1 LRNIYGLQPE
11 VDLQFNLVVARIIT
25 RRRPMKSMNEF
36 RRDHIRHILPARI
49 LAVASLVVGLV
60 VLPAGQVAVAAE
72 TGTYVQVVSL
82 LTNYTKSER
91 GAETVTGGSSSGTV
105 TTTQSSGG
113 PFIEGSS
120 GLFECILFAKRSAA
134 GMDLEAPCTSTDTSG
149 DKVFSVA
156 KRRSGDVNSGSGE
169 GRSELLGG
177 TGKYSGLTGSCTYRV
192 DFLPANRL
200 VTISKCQWQ
209 KP

>member
-1 LRNIYGLQPE
+1 MNTTNAFGRHQDQHIRS
-11 VDLQFNLVVARIIT
+11 ARI
-25 RRRPMKSMNEF
+25 S
-36 RRDHIRHILPARI
+36 
-49 LAVASLVVGLV
+49 AVASLVAGLA
-60 VLPAGQVAVAAE
+60 VLPAGHFALAADS
-72 TGTYVQVVSL
+72 GTYVQVISL
-82 LTNYTKSER
+82 VTNYTKSER

-120 GLFECILFAKRSAA
+120 GLFECIVFARKSAA
-134 GMDLEAPCTSTDTSG
+134 GMDLEAPCTSTDPSG

-156 KRRSGDVNSGSGE
+156 KRRSGDVSSGSAE

-192 DFLPANRL
+192 DFLPGNRL

>member
-1 LRNIYGLQPE
+1 LQRE
-11 VDLQFNLVVARIIT
+11 VNLQFNLAVARIIR
-25 RRRPMKSMNEF
+25 RRRPMNSMNEF
-36 RRDHIRHILPARI
+36 RRSHVRHVLPARI
-49 LAVASLVVGLV
+49 LVVGSLVVGLV
-60 VLPAGQVAVAAE
+60 VLPTGHVAVAGE
-72 TGTYVQVVSL
+72 TGTYVQVTSL

-105 TTTQSSGG
+105 TTVQSSGG

-120 GLFECILFAKRSAA
+120 GLFECILFAKKSAA
-134 GMDLEAPCTSTDTSG
+134 GMDLEAPCTSTDASG
-149 DKVFSVA
+149 DKIFSVA

-177 TGKYSGLTGSCTYRV
+177 TGKYSGLTGSCTYKV
-192 DFLPANRL
+192 DFLPGNRL
-200 VTISKCQWQ
+200 VSISKCQWQ

>member
-1 LRNIYGLQPE
+1 
-11 VDLQFNLVVARIIT
+11 
-25 RRRPMKSMNEF
+25 MKSRNEL
-36 RRDHIRHILPARI
+36 RQDHQRYVLRAGI
-49 LAVASLVVGLV
+49 LAVGLV
-60 VLPAGQVAVAAE
+60 MPLASQVAVAAE

-91 GAETVTGGSSSGTV
+91 GGETVTGGSSSGTV
-105 TTTQSSGG
+105 TTVQSSGG

-120 GLFECILFAKRSAA
+120 GLFECIIFAKKSAA

-149 DKVFSVA
+149 DKIFSLA
-156 KRRSGDVNSGSGE
+156 KRRSGDVSSGSGE
-169 GRSELLGG
+169 GRRELLGG